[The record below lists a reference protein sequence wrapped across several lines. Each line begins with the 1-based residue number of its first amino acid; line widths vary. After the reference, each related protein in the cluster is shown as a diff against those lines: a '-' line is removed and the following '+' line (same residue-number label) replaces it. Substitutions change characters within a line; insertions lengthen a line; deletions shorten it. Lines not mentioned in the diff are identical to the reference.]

1 DQRDRQ
7 QPRQRQ
13 RQRDAPERAQPAGP
27 VDHRRFL
34 KVYWNR
40 AEVADH
46 HPCRKRQQEGRI
58 RRNQRAIGIDEA
70 QIGQSLVQRDKQHRP
85 RQQIGNQQEGRE
97 YPRAQ
102 KLQPRQRIGRQS
114 CQRDRNDCAAYR
126 HNKRIAEPG
135 QERRVL
141 KQSRILIERPGLRPE
156 DRSALKY
163 LRRTLERGDKHPVE
177 REQDKEQNRDQQQHT
192 QHQIHALSF
201 RLLEQ
206 RLFFPGVDCLRQLF
220 GQALQTL

>member
-1 DQRDRQ
+1 RSRVLGGLFFLQAEDGIRDFHVT
-7 QPRQRQ
+7 
-13 RQRDAPERAQPAGP
+13 G
-27 VDHRRFL
+27 
-34 KVYWNR
+34 
-40 AEVADH
+40 
-46 HPCRKRQQEGRI
+46 
-58 RRNQRAIGIDEA
+58 
-70 QIGQSLVQRDKQHRP
+70 VQT
-85 RQQIGNQQEGRE
+85 
-97 YPRAQ
+97 
-102 KLQPRQRIGRQS
+102 
-114 CQRDRNDCAAYR
+114 CALPISYR

-177 REQDKEQNRDQQQHT
+177 REQDKEQNRDQQLHT

-206 RLFFPGVDCLRQLF
+206 RLFFPGV
-220 GQALQTL
+220 